1 MWSAGSTASQEGGDM
16 DARPTVRGVT
26 TRRPIPFDLDTGNA
40 IGDVVIPAEN
50 PFFRTTVAPSDA
62 SLVIRYTVLLNNAW
76 FDAIAPFHP
85 TAVGIASRLGR
96 RPATERRTNRERNI
110 AILYAS
116 YRVLNRQLP
125 QFRGNW
131 RDMLVSAG
139 LDPDNDSRD
148 VTTPA
153 GIGNSAGDA
162 VITSRLHDGMNQL
175 GDEGGRRY
183 NRQPYADYLGYRPV
197 NTADTI
203 RDPSRWQPNVVTSGN
218 GVFRVQRFVTP
229 QWSVTRPYSFSD
241 PDEFD
246 IPAPVNSD
254 PVRNPAGYQ
263 RQADEILHASANLT
277 DRHKI
282 LAETFNDK
290 FWALPP
296 VFRYIADVNDYDLDR
311 FVFLDALSN
320 VAPFDA
326 GIACWHFKR
335 GFDAVRPFTA
345 IRHLYGNREVTAWGG
360 PGKGTV
366 TDMRGS
372 EWRSYLETPDH
383 PEYPSTSA
391 AFCGAVAQAARRF
404 TGSDALGLSI
414 RVAKGA
420 SVVEPGI
427 TPRVDTTLGP
437 WKTLTEWEEDCGRSR
452 LLGGVH
458 FHSAVTVGR
467 ELGRRVGDRAY
478 EFMKAHIDGNA
489 PPPPGS

>member
-1 MWSAGSTASQEGGDM
+1 M
-16 DARPTVRGVT
+16 P
-26 TRRPIPFDLDTGNA
+26 RRPIPFDLDTGNA
-40 IGDVVIPAEN
+40 IRDVVIPAEN
-50 PFFRTTVAPSDA
+50 PLFRTTVQPSDA

-96 RPATERRTNRERNI
+96 RPASERRTNRERNI

-116 YRVLNRQLP
+116 HRVLDSQLP
-125 QFRGNW
+125 RFRAQW
-131 RDMLVSAG
+131 RTMLVSAG
-139 LDPDNDSRD
+139 LDPDDDSRD
-148 VTTPA
+148 TATPA
-153 GIGNSAGDA
+153 GIGNRAGEA
-162 VITSRLHDGMNQL
+162 VIASRLHDGMNQL

-183 NRQPYADYLGYRPV
+183 DRQPYADYLGYRPV
-197 NTADTI
+197 NTAETI
-203 RDPSRWQPNVVTSGN
+203 HDPSRWQPNVVTGGN
-218 GVFRVQRFVTP
+218 GAFRAQQFVTP
-229 QWSVTRPYSFSD
+229 QWSVTRPYSYGD

-246 IPAPVNSD
+246 VPPPVNSD
-254 PVRNPAGYQ
+254 AVRDPAGYR
-263 RQADEILHASANLT
+263 RQADEILRASANLT
-277 DRHKI
+277 DRQKV

-296 VFRYIADVNDYDLDR
+296 AYQHIAAVNDYDLDR

-335 GFDAVRPFTA
+335 RYDSVRPFTA
-345 IRHLYGNREVTAWGG
+345 IRHLYGDREITAWGG

-366 TDMRGS
+366 TDIRGS
-372 EWRSYLETPDH
+372 EWRSYLETADH

-391 AFCGAVAQAARRF
+391 AYCGAVAQAVRRF

-420 SVVEPGI
+420 SLVEPGT
-427 TPRVDTTLGP
+427 TPRADTTLGP

-458 FHSAVTVGR
+458 FRSAIKAGR

-478 EFMKAHIDGNA
+478 EFMKAHVEGTA
-489 PPPPGS
+489 PPPPTH